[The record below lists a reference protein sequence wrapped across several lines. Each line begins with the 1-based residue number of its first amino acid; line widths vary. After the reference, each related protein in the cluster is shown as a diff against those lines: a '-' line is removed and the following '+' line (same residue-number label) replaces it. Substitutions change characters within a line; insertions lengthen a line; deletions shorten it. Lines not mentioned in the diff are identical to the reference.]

1 MNAAL
6 DTLNTVL
13 DALIGALAVGLNAVA
28 KAMLSNVHAAEWAS
42 ALALAV
48 ALWLLAGRRGHP
60 ALALLLFVLAVG
72 AGAWLSWRTGH
83 TGVTVQQVA
92 LAVMIFHGIKGRGWI
107 VKIGYKTNLGDK

>member
-1 MNAAL
+1 MS
-6 DTLNTVL
+6 TVL
-13 DALIGALAVGLNAVA
+13 DDLISALAVALNSVA
-28 KAMLSNVHAAEWAS
+28 KAMLANVHTTEWVAA
-42 ALALAV
+42 LVLAV

-107 VKIGYKTNLGDK
+107 VKIGYKTNSGDK